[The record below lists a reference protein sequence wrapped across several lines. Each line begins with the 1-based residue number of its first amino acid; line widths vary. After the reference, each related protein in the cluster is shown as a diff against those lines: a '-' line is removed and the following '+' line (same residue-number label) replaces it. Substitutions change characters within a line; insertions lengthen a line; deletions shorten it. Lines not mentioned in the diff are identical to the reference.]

1 MGKFEC
7 IIEDELPFEIPCSWC
22 WVRLSNIVYNHGQKT
37 PDRLFSYIDIGSID
51 NKNQQLN
58 LSETWV
64 EPEKAASRARK
75 IVKMGDILYSSVRP
89 YLHNMCIINRNFDK
103 EPIASTGFAVMAC
116 HQGIFNK
123 FLFYYLLSP
132 WFDAY
137 ANHTDN
143 AKGVAYP
150 AINDDR
156 LYKALVPIPPLAEQ
170 HRIVE
175 KIEELMPLV
184 KTL

>member
-1 MGKFEC
+1 MTKNEVC
-7 IIEDELPFEIPCSWC
+7 IEDEIPYDIPASWC

-37 PDRLFSYIDIGSID
+37 PDKTFSYIDIGSID
-51 NKNQQLN
+51 NKNQMLN
-58 LSETWV
+58 SQESWV
-64 EPEKAASRARK
+64 EPNKAASRARK
-75 IVKMGDILYSSVRP
+75 KVEKGDILYSSVRP
-89 YLHNMCIINRNFDK
+89 YLHNMCIVDREFEK

-116 HQGIFNK
+116 HNGIYNK

-143 AKGVAYP
+143 AKGVTYP

-156 LYKALVPIPPLAEQ
+156 LYRALVPIPPLSEQ
-170 HRIVE
+170 YRIVA
-175 KIEELMPLV
+175 KIEELMPLIKV
-184 KTL
+184 L